1 MDDKVKVG
9 IERIYLDEATYHDQ
23 VVDATAI
30 NFFYGRNGSGKS
42 TLTKAIKEGSEV
54 ELIPHPDG
62 TFTEGYHASD
72 NPLDYANGGTPP
84 SYTTLIYDTNFVKKN
99 LVDNP
104 TMPGVFTITEKK
116 AEIKKSID
124 QKESEIKEI
133 KKSVKVEK
141 EKGDVIAGQ
150 RKKYEDDFKKKI
162 TTEIVTPTK
171 NRYPLCDTKMKT
183 ADKAIKET
191 QAAAKDLQD
200 PHPYTDEEIKIF
212 YDTAFAEQQDRYEH
226 LFEPKR
232 PYKYKEYEED
242 ELWETS
248 IVSHS
253 QTELAVFYQQ
263 LNNLRWVKEGHDK
276 FAHMTGG
283 RCPYCHQELKPSQED
298 FEEEFAKCFDQT
310 YTTLEN
316 RLKALS
322 ESYRSAVQSIFG
334 PMANNIKSSFPDVKT
349 SQLRDKLEV
358 LRAAVLENT
367 TEIDRKLKDPS
378 IKIQLKPIDSEIEE
392 VVKVIQSLNEAIKKN
407 NDIVEGGDKKKKE
420 CASMVRQQ
428 LACKIRTALVEQK
441 EKLAQYDA
449 DAKVFYD
456 KAIEIGK
463 EAIKLQEEIDELRKD
478 TAGVEAVAGKIN
490 DYLAQSGF
498 TGFKLV
504 PAREQGDYRVVREG
518 HEDEE
523 IFDLGLSEGERNF
536 LAFLYFYFIVDGT
549 LSLEYASRPKIVVI
563 DDPVS
568 SMDSSALF
576 LVSSMVRKLVQA
588 CHHYNE
594 PSEKADEPMN
604 IAQIFVLT
612 HNVFFHKNISLDQD
626 TDDRYKRVVFN
637 LIHKDGNN
645 NSTVIPCIRERK
657 AAAGTFKENYNPV
670 QNSYTTLWIEYLEV
684 TSEESVLNVI
694 RRILEYYFI
703 QLCGNNG
710 MDLRKAIFETD
721 EGKKKFIHINP
732 STGKPDN
739 RDFDVA
745 DMMLQ
750 YLNEAPSV
758 TDDGLNYV
766 KGGCADPN
774 VYRRVFKK
782 IFKCMGQIS
791 HYDMMIRAARK
802 SVTEEIYKRST
813 WVDDDDDEEVD
824 SSAAPVAP
832 AEPTEDASVST
843 APVAPVTL
851 EADPIDDQ
859 DELPFN

>member
-1 MDDKVKVG
+1 MNDKVKAG
-9 IERIYLDEATYHDQ
+9 IERIHLDEATYHDQ

-42 TLTKAIKEGSEV
+42 TLTRAIKRGSKV
-54 ELIPHPDG
+54 ELIPQTDG
-62 TFTEGYHASD
+62 SFKEGYLASD
-72 NPLDYANGGTPP
+72 NPLDYANGGNPLG
-84 SYTTLIYDTNFVKKN
+84 YTTLIYDTDFVKRN
-99 LVDNP
+99 FVDNP
-104 TMPGVFTITEKK
+104 TMPGVFTITEQKANIRKTIEKK
-116 AEIKKSID
+116 EDEKKDIE
-124 QKESEIKEI
+124 KN
-133 KKSVKVEK
+133 VKVENG
-141 EKGDVIAGQ
+141 KGNVVIQ
-150 RKKYEDDFKKKI
+150 QKKKYEDDFKKKI
-162 TTEIVTPTK
+162 YSDYVSPTK

-183 ADKAIKET
+183 ADSAIKET
-191 QAAAKDLQD
+191 QAMSRDLRD
-200 PHPYTDEEIKIF
+200 PHPYTDEEIKTF
-212 YDTAFAEQQDRYEH
+212 YDTAFSEQKDRYEP
-226 LFEPKR
+226 LFEPKK
-232 PYKYKEYEED
+232 PYKYKEYESSD
-242 ELWETS
+242 LWETS
-248 IVSHS
+248 IESHS

-263 LNNLRWVKEGHDK
+263 LGNIRWVKEGHDNY
-276 FAHMTGG
+276 AHATGG
-283 RCPYCHQELKPSQED
+283 YCPYCHQELKPD

-310 YTTLEN
+310 YKTLTQKLNEV
-316 RLKALS
+316 S
-322 ESYRSAVQSIFG
+322 EAYKSAIQSIFQ
-334 PMANNIKSSFPDVKT
+334 PMANNLTSKFPNVKT
-349 SQLRDKLEV
+349 SQLREKLEV
-358 LRAAVLENT
+358 LKAAVLENT
-367 TEIDRKLKDPS
+367 TEIDKKLKDPS

-428 LACKIRTALVEQK
+428 LACTIRAALVEHDK
-441 EKLAQYDA
+441 KLAQYDA

-478 TAGVEAVAGKIN
+478 TADVEAVAGKIN

-504 PAREQGDYRVVREG
+504 PANDAGDYRVAREG
-518 HEDEE
+518 HEGEE
-523 IFDLGLSEGERNF
+523 VHDLSEGERNF
-536 LAFLYFYFIVDGT
+536 LGFLYFYFTVDGS
-549 LSLEYASRPKIVVI
+549 LSLENASRPKIVVI

-576 LVSSMVRKLVQA
+576 LVSSMVRKLLQA

-612 HNVFFHKNISLDQD
+612 HNVFFHKNITLAQD

-739 RDFDVA
+739 RNFDAA
-745 DMMLQ
+745 DTMLQ

-774 VYRRVFKK
+774 VYRKVFRK
-782 IFKCMGQIS
+782 IFECMGQIS

-802 SVTEEIYKRST
+802 SVTEDIYKRST
-813 WVDDDDDEEVD
+813 WVDDEEDEAAIATTE
-824 SSAAPVAP
+824 SSATP
-832 AEPTEDASVST
+832 AEPTADEAASEST
-843 APVAPVTL
+843 VPITPVTL
-851 EADPIDDQ
+851 EADPISDPE
-859 DELPFN
+859 ELPFN